1 MSRENLQSF
10 SDSDESCNES
20 DHSESSSSSSRAEL
34 GNSEEENMVEEPY
47 QDEPL
52 ASDSDQDL
60 EDGDEETDVDGLRP
74 STLKARFEGQINVNE
89 WCKCQHCHGEALEDA
104 MEFRC
109 CHEVINAIGKLVFDG
124 SIENIKCITQHEDF
138 SALINPTV
146 LMQVGP
152 LLRYRR
158 QTGSTQ
164 NEFLRSV
171 AYRWLIRWLCGF
183 MGWDNRRPLC
193 ACVYSAVRNKYPSS
207 HKRGYK
213 PVEDEQPGH

>member
-74 STLKARFEGQINVNE
+74 STLEARFEGQINVNE
-89 WCKCQHCHGEALEDA
+89 C
-104 MEFRC
+104 
-109 CHEVINAIGKLVFDG
+109 
-124 SIENIKCITQHEDF
+124 
-138 SALINPTV
+138 
-146 LMQVGP
+146 
-152 LLRYRR
+152 
-158 QTGSTQ
+158 
-164 NEFLRSV
+164 
-171 AYRWLIRWLCGF
+171 
-183 MGWDNRRPLC
+183 
-193 ACVYSAVRNKYPSS
+193 
-207 HKRGYK
+207 
-213 PVEDEQPGH
+213 